1 MAADGKKTRNK
12 KTVKEDR
19 NSSRSSNASNKNLE
33 LGAVIVLIIIVAAA
47 VVFSNRGTSGTSQ
60 HNTTSQPMA
69 NFNATSYKTTV
80 PQTNSGSNQ
89 SVNGQTKFAG
99 SNYSEIAHLLYG
111 PNQTSIKFEA
121 PGFNESLVDLS
132 SGAVNITFRKL
143 GNVGYNLVFTVPKGY
158 SLYYLE
164 GSYGDDSPPTGE
176 YSLID
181 DGVILVNP
189 QGYVVGNVTKP

>member
-1 MAADGKKTRNK
+1 MAADRKKTRNK
-12 KTVKEDR
+12 KAVKTDGDR
-19 NSSRSSNASNKNLE
+19 SRKASNKNLE
-33 LGAVIVLIIIVAAA
+33 LGAAIILIIIVAAA
-47 VVFSNRGTSGTSQ
+47 VVFSNRGTSGNSH

-80 PQTNSGSNQ
+80 PQAYSGSN
-89 SVNGQTKFAG
+89 SSGNGQTKFAG

-121 PGFNESLVDLS
+121 PGFNESITDLS
-132 SGAVNITFRKL
+132 SGAVNITFTKL
-143 GNVGYNLVFTVPKGY
+143 GNVGYNVVFTVPKGY

-164 GSYGDDSPPTGE
+164 GSYGDDNPPTGE

-181 DGVILVNP
+181 DGIILVNP

>member
-1 MAADGKKTRNK
+1 MAADGKKTKNK
-12 KTVKEDR
+12 KTVKTDR
-19 NSSRSSNASNKNLE
+19 SRSDNEGSRNLV
-33 LGAVIVLIIIVAAA
+33 LGAAIIIIIIVAAA
-47 VVFSNRGTSGTSQ
+47 VVFGNRGTSGTS
-60 HNTTSQPMA
+60 HRNTTSQPMA
-69 NFNATSYKTTV
+69 NFNATSYRTTV
-80 PQTNSGSNQ
+80 PQTYSGSNQ

-99 SNYSEIAHLLYG
+99 SNYSGIAHLLYG

-121 PGFNESLVDLS
+121 PGFNESITDLS

-143 GNVGYNLVFTVPKGY
+143 GNVGYNVVFTVPKGY

-164 GSYGDDSPPTGE
+164 GSYGDDNPPAAE

-189 QGYVVGNVTKP
+189 QGYVVGNVVKP

>member
-1 MAADGKKTRNK
+1 MAADRKKTRNK
-12 KTVKEDR
+12 KAVKT
-19 NSSRSSNASNKNLE
+19 SRGRSNDTGGKNLV
-33 LGAVIVLIIIVAAA
+33 LGAAVVLIIIVAAA
-47 VVFSNRGTSGTSQ
+47 VVFSNRGTSGPSQ

-69 NFNATSYKTTV
+69 DLNVTSYRTTV
-80 PQTNSGSNQ
+80 PQINASSNSSG
-89 SVNGQTKFAG
+89 NGQTKFAG

-111 PNQTSIKFEA
+111 PNQTSIKFVA
-121 PGFNESLVDLS
+121 PGFNESVTDLS

-143 GNVGYNLVFTVPKGY
+143 GNVGYNVAFTVPKGY

-164 GSYGDDSPPTGE
+164 GSYGDDNPPTGE

>member
-1 MAADGKKTRNK
+1 MAANGKKTMK
-12 KTVKEDR
+12 KKAIKKDR
-19 NSSRSSNASNKNLE
+19 KVSINASNKNLE
-33 LGAVIVLIIIVAAA
+33 LGAAIILIIIVAAA
-47 VVFSNRGTSGTSQ
+47 VVFSNRGASGSSR

-69 NFNATSYKTTV
+69 NFNSTSYRTTV
-80 PQTNSGSNQ
+80 PQINASSNSSG
-89 SVNGQTKFAG
+89 NGQTKFAG

-121 PGFNESLVDLS
+121 PGFNESLTDLS

-143 GNVGYNLVFTVPKGY
+143 GNVGYNVVFTVPKGY

-164 GSYGDDSPPTGE
+164 GSYGDDNPPTGE

-189 QGYVVGNVTKP
+189 QGYIIGNVTKP

>member
-12 KTVKEDR
+12 KAVKADR
-19 NSSRSSNASNKNLE
+19 TRSNNAPNKNLV
-33 LGAVIVLIIIVAAA
+33 LGAIIVLIIIVAAA
-47 VVFSNRGTSGTSQ
+47 VVFSDRGTSGTSR

-69 NFNATSYKTTV
+69 NFNSTNYKTTV
-80 PQTNSGSNQ
+80 PQAYSGSN
-89 SVNGQTKFAG
+89 SSGNGQTKFAG
-99 SNYSEIAHLLYG
+99 SNYSYIAHLLYG
-111 PNQTSIKFEA
+111 PNQTSIKFKA

-143 GNVGYNLVFTVPKGY
+143 GNVGYNVVFTVPKGY

-164 GSYGDDSPPTGE
+164 GSYGDDNPPAAE

-189 QGYVVGNVTKP
+189 QGYVVGNVVKP

>member
-1 MAADGKKTRNK
+1 MAADRKKTRNK
-12 KTVKEDR
+12 KAVKTSRGRSDNTGGR
-19 NSSRSSNASNKNLE
+19 NLVLVA
-33 LGAVIVLIIIVAAA
+33 AVILIIIVAAA
-47 VVFSNRGTSGTSQ
+47 VVFSNRGTSGSSR

-69 NFNATSYKTTV
+69 NFNATSYRTTV
-80 PQTNSGSNQ
+80 PQINTSSNSSGK
-89 SVNGQTKFAG
+89 GQTKFAG
-99 SNYSEIAHLLYG
+99 SNYSEIAHLVYG
-111 PNQTSIKFEA
+111 PNQTGINFKA
-121 PGFNESLVDLS
+121 PGFDESITDLF

-143 GNVGYNLVFTVPKGY
+143 GNVGYNVVFTVPNGY

-164 GSYGDDSPPTGE
+164 GSYGDDNPPAVE